1 MFSFAARPRFLS
13 FQSIHNFTP
22 PMRVLVTGGTGLLGN
37 NVIRCLIQHRYQV
50 GAIVR
55 SQPDDEIFDG
65 LEVELIR
72 CQLVP
77 PTEDS
82 LDRETHDDQGALES
96 AIARS
101 DVVVHAAGKIHLG
114 WTQIDQSL
122 RINRDV
128 TARIVDLCVR
138 HDKKLVMIGTVN
150 AIAVGSPNTPADET
164 TPLEFAGGQVDCAYV
179 VSKRAALQ
187 HVRRACVDGLRAV
200 ILHPGF
206 MLGPWDW
213 KPSSGRMLLE
223 VGSSWRPVAPS
234 GGCSLCDSR
243 DVAEAIVTAVNA
255 EIENGSEYILAGHN
269 WTYKKLWS
277 EMAVR
282 MNRKPPI
289 RAAGPGLEF
298 LAAAFGDLATRIRGR
313 ETDVNSAGVKMS
325 SQYHW
330 YSSRRAQNDLNYQIR
345 DASVTL
351 DDASEWIRQR
361 FILPRWKA
369 TR

>member
-1 MFSFAARPRFLS
+1 
-13 FQSIHNFTP
+13 
-22 PMRVLVTGGTGLLGN
+22 MRVLVTGGTGLLGN
-37 NVIRCLIQHRYQV
+37 TVIRRLLQQGFEV
-50 GAIVR
+50 AAIVR
-55 SQPDDEIFDG
+55 SEPDADVFAG
-65 LEVELIR
+65 LDVKLTHCE
-72 CQLVP
+72 LVP
-77 PTEDS
+77 PTES
-82 LDRETHDDQGALES
+82 RMVPPTIESPGNDRSVDQETLEM
-96 AIARS
+96 AIADC
-101 DVVVHAAGKIHLG
+101 DVLVHAAGKIHLG
-114 WTQIDQSL
+114 WTQVEESL
-122 RINRDV
+122 RINRDA
-128 TARIVDLCVR
+128 TAQIVDLCIR
-138 HDKKLVMIGTVN
+138 HDKKLLMIGSVN
-150 AIAVGSPNTPADET
+150 ALAVGSRTTLADET

-179 VSKRAALQ
+179 VSKRMALEC
-187 HVRRACVDGLRAV
+187 VRKACHDGLQAV

-243 DVAEAIVTAVNA
+243 DVANAIVVAVEA
-255 EIENGSEYILAGHN
+255 DMKTGSEYILGGHN

-282 MNRKPPI
+282 MNRRPPI

-298 LAAAFGDLATRIRGR
+298 LAGAFGDLVTRLRGR

-330 YSSRRAQNDLNYQIR
+330 YSSQRAQNDLSYQIR
-345 DASVTL
+345 EASETL
-351 DDASEWIRQR
+351 DDAADWIRQR
-361 FILPRWKA
+361 FILPRREA